1 MKGEVPVAFVILNE
15 KYRELPSNE
24 VKAELIKHIR
34 DTVGPIGT
42 PAMIFFVNKLPKTRS
57 GKIMRRILK
66 KLIMGEEIGD
76 VTTLEDNTSLEEVKK
91 ELEDFKY
98 D

>member
-1 MKGEVPVAFVILNE
+1 
-15 KYRELPSNE
+15 
-24 VKAELIKHIR
+24 
-34 DTVGPIGT
+34 
-42 PAMIFFVNKLPKTRS
+42 
-57 GKIMRRILK
+57 MRRILK